1 MKKLISTV
9 LALGMA
15 ASLAAC
21 GSSASTAAS
30 TAESS
35 VESTA
40 AAGDSDLDYI
50 KGKGKMTIGYTVYE
64 PMNYTDADGNFT
76 GFDTELRP
84 LCVRSWAWSRN
95 LWKSTGTPKLLS
107 WMPRAST
114 ASGTA

>member
-30 TAESS
+30 TAEST

-50 KGKGKMTIGYTVYE
+50 KGKGQNDHRLHGI
-64 PMNYTDADGNFT
+64 
-76 GFDTELRP
+76 
-84 LCVRSWAWSRN
+84 
-95 LWKSTGTPKLLS
+95 
-107 WMPRAST
+107 
-114 ASGTA
+114 